1 MGSADSSA
9 SKKARLHRMAYW
21 AVLLQWA
28 AIVAFLAA
36 LFVGESWRLTLIL
49 LYLPRQPFLVL
60 ALLGFVAVYYARRRK
75 KLLLGGQIVALLV
88 VLFPVMGLSTGHARK
103 ATTDHPIHLFSYN
116 IYFGKL
122 SRAGLLSEIAASDA
136 DIVLL
141 QATYDS
147 ILKSVKDRFPDRY
160 ANRVDDFV
168 LVSKFKI
175 RSVDEPPPLPDG
187 ELPKF
192 VGYVLETPAGP
203 LRVYNVH
210 PFSPRHALFEDR
222 DADLNLQHRDE
233 QFAAAIAAARNESL
247 PTIVVGDTNLPPGSA
262 IARRNLGPLK
272 DAFEQTS
279 FGFGYTFPSKRTW
292 MRIDRAFAKEEDIHF
307 LDFRVGDKGAS
318 DHRPIYVDFELTPH

>member
-1 MGSADSSA
+1 MASAESA
-9 SKKARLHRMAYW
+9 KKTRLRRLLYW
-21 AVLLQWA
+21 AVLAQWA
-28 AIVAFLAA
+28 AIIAFVGALA
-36 LFVGESWRLTLIL
+36 VGESWRLTLL
-49 LYLPRQPFLVL
+49 SLYIPRQPFLVL
-60 ALLGFVAVYYARRRK
+60 AFLGFGAAYYARRRT
-75 KLLLGGQIVALLV
+75 KLLMGGQVVALLV
-88 VLFPVMGLSTGHARK
+88 VLFPIMGLSTGHSRK
-103 ATTDHPIHLFSYN
+103 AATDHPIHLFSYN

-122 SRAGLLSEIAASDA
+122 SRSALLKEIESSNA
-136 DIVLL
+136 DIIVL

-147 ILKSVKDRFPDRY
+147 IMKSIKDRFPDRY

-175 RSVDEPPPLPDG
+175 RSVDEPPPLPDE

-192 VGYVLETPAGP
+192 VGYILETPAGP
-203 LRVYNVH
+203 LRVYNIH

-222 DADLNLQHRDE
+222 DADLNLQHRE
-233 QFAAAIAAARNESL
+233 QQFAAAITAARNESL

-318 DHRPIYVDFELTPH
+318 DHRPIYVEFEIVPR